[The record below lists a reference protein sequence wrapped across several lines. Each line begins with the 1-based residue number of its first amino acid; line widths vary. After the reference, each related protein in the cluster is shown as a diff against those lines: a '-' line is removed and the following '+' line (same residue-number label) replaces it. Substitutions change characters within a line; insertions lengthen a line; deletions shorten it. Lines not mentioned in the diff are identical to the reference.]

1 MRYEVF
7 FTTLLTISYAYVL
20 INTTVEYIKLLD
32 NSQGIVTK
40 NKNDTEGL
48 LFKKERE
55 TFVLDITQPA
65 LLILNFKPSI

>member
-1 MRYEVF
+1 MRYEAF

-48 LFKKERE
+48 LFKKRERKK
-55 TFVLDITQPA
+55 THFCLRYNTTCLA
-65 LLILNFKPSI
+65 YS